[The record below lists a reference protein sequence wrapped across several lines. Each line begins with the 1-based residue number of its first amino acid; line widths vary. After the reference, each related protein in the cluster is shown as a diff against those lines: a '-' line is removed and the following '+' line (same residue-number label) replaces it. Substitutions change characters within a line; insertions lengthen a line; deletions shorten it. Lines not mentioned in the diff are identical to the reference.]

1 MAPRILWL
9 GPCTLQRLLP
19 LCSPRAPAAILQASA
34 SLSSGS
40 RLRTASSESCPR
52 THLVLTPSCTLV
64 FLLTPPPPFTAL
76 PRSSV
81 LPPQLPLLF
90 PFSLGPFW
98 SSSTHASS
106 SHPPPQIVPSDL
118 PQMVDHIFL
127 HLFTLFLLRP
137 HRFSQSLVITLRVL
151 APDCVLGLCSLP
163 VPQLFLPCLFLLQ
176 IVFSLLLATHQLHP
190 HHLSKSFAYSLLITF
205 PSFQQGSL
213 VPRAGICCFRV
224 SHTAVMRIVFP
235 QVVFGVPAFTPFS
248 LCILHVLFPWALSF
262 KSLGL
267 LFLTVSAFQPSPWA
281 LPTKGNTTVSSHS
294 IITTCCWVL
303 SQVSL
308 HRRPCLSSYAATQ
321 TMPPACLSA
330 PGSVTFHS
338 IILLA
343 CSLLISLPHLPYCA
357 S

>member
-9 GPCTLQRLLP
+9 GPCTLQSLLP

-40 RLRTASSESCPR
+40 RLRTSSSESCPR

-64 FLLTPPPPFTAL
+64 FLLTPPSPFTAL

-118 PQMVDHIFL
+118 PQMVVHVFL
-127 HLFTLFLLRP
+127 HLFTLVSSARTGSPSPWSSPSGSLPRTV
-137 HRFSQSLVITLRVL
+137 FSVSVPFQFPSFFYP
-151 APDCVLGLCSLP
+151 ACSFSKLCSP
-163 VPQLFLPCLFLLQ
+163 SCLQ
-176 IVFSLLLATHQLHP
+176 PTSST
-190 HHLSKSFAYSLLITF
+190 LITF
-205 PSFQQGSL
+205 PNRSPTLCSSLSLLFNRSSL

-248 LCILHVLFPWALSF
+248 LCILHVLFAWLCLLS
-262 KSLGL
+262 
-267 LFLTVSAFQPSPWA
+267 
-281 LPTKGNTTVSSHS
+281 
-294 IITTCCWVL
+294 
-303 SQVSL
+303 
-308 HRRPCLSSYAATQ
+308 
-321 TMPPACLSA
+321 
-330 PGSVTFHS
+330 
-338 IILLA
+338 LLA
-343 CSLLISLPHLPYCA
+343 FCFSL
-357 S
+357 